1 MPTRTPNHGY
11 RLFATGEMP
20 WDHREEFQNLDIEAP
35 IVRPDAEKSTFEPK
49 ANALFVAHE
58 GPVYRGDGASWI
70 QIGDLS
76 GGGGGGGGD
85 PTLTDGIE
93 SSPKHVGPIYH
104 GDYHGTNGSGTMFW
118 AEEGLQIHSTVVDT
132 DLTGLTTNTFTV
144 ELTHYE
150 AGAVNPT
157 VVGTVDAT
165 VTGGPERIDLSTL
178 PPIPSTGEY
187 VLARVTNAGGET
199 IPARRVS
206 DTQWGAAAYAEHTY
220 PRIDFRKGTNIR
232 QSGDF
237 GAAEYYYYF
246 FDLEVGDPVTHVTS
260 PWSSDVEEI
269 YMRPRDPSEQFDTI
283 SPRSIWFETS

>member
-11 RLFATGEMP
+11 RLFAQGEMP
-20 WDHREEFQNLDIEAP
+20 WEHREEFRQLDTEAP
-35 IVRPDAEKSTFEPK
+35 IVDTDAARSNNTPK
-49 ANALFVAHE
+49 ANALFVAHDT
-58 GPVYRGDGASWI
+58 GAVYRGDGTSWI

-76 GGGGGGGGD
+76 GGGGGGGD
-85 PTLTDGIE
+85 PTLTEGIE

-104 GDYHGTNGSGTMFW
+104 GDYHSTNGAGVMFH
-118 AEEGLQIHSTVVDT
+118 ADAGLQIHSAVVDT

-150 AGAVNPT
+150 AGAANPT
-157 VVGTVDAT
+157 VVGSVDAT
-165 VTGGPERIDLSTL
+165 VTGGPQRIDLSAL

-206 DTQWGAAAYAEHTY
+206 DTQWGTAAYAEHTY
-220 PRIDFRKGTNIR
+220 PRIDFRRGTNVR
-232 QSGDF
+232 QTGDW
-237 GAAEYYYYF
+237 GAENYYYYF

-269 YMRPRDPSEQFDTI
+269 YMRPRPPEEEFDNV
-283 SPRSIWFETS
+283 SPRSLWFDTS